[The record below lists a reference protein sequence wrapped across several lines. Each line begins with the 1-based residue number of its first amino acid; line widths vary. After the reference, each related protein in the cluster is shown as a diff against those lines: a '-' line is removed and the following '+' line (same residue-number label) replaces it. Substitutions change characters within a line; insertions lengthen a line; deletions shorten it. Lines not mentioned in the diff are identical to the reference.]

1 MKKYEL
7 PHVRK
12 RLSGLTGQCLHDVG
26 YAADM
31 LTLGFGPEGEYRL
44 HIECSYRMAT
54 EETILFDRI
63 DYFRPSKELCSKW
76 RAQGL
81 DEDDFPQEWPDTDC
95 RLFEE
100 VKELKTQLD
109 GMTVETADVN
119 RLGDL
124 KIRFAN
130 GVTLLALPM
139 SSDADDEC
147 WRFWND
153 ALWPDQHM
161 VVYGDHV
168 ELHGPGKEES
178 HFAE

>member
-31 LTLGFGPEGEYRL
+31 LTLGFGLEGEYRL

-54 EETILFDRI
+54 EAAILFDRI
-63 DYFRPSKELCSKW
+63 DYFIGE
-76 RAQGL
+76 
-81 DEDDFPQEWPDTDC
+81 EPDN
-95 RLFEE
+95 RLFNAVRKLQE
-100 VKELKTQLD
+100 QLD
-109 GMTVETADVN
+109 GMTVASVDVN
-119 RLGDL
+119 QLGDL
-124 KIRFAN
+124 SIRFAN
-130 GVTLLALPM
+130 GVMLLALPM
-139 SSDADDEC
+139 RSDDDEC

-153 ALWPDQHM
+153 ELWLDQHM

-168 ELHGPGKEES
+168 ELHGPGDGCCGICE
-178 HFAE
+178 